1 MNRPIYLTES
11 EFATICDIAANR
23 AVALGISEDEAISM
37 LLTIIRRQSPL
48 MLDNMGLRPGTGR
61 IIDQL
66 IADAQ
71 QIDDDDDSAT
81 SGTES
86 DQ

>member
-61 IIDQL
+61 IIDQI
-66 IADAQ
+66 IANAQ
-71 QIDDDDDSAT
+71 RIDGDCAT
-81 SGTES
+81 SGTGGA
-86 DQ
+86 